1 MKHLRELMD
10 ILKFPVHPEI
20 QNKAGRMVGG
30 EDIAVNVLGFHSLRL
45 AGFADDGSQ
54 VYVDCGGNLYA
65 HGSTAAHFF
74 YTVVSAR
81 MAAFRS
87 TLTDNS
93 DNKEL
98 DLQVPTITSGRFGN
112 WKRVGSVSPR
122 KTFDGLFFDQKE
134 TLINILRRFKTQT
147 LYPANVPM
155 ANKLGILLYGP
166 PGTGKT
172 GTISAIANMLGRHV
186 RVVDFSKIQSRED
199 LDTMLNP
206 DQYKS
211 NMYVFDEFDCI
222 LDVITDR
229 PASVQ
234 TENTD
239 WGTLLLSATGDERKA
254 ILEAM
259 KARQSKPVPID
270 LGYLLQK
277 LDGLES
283 AEDRIIV
290 ATTNHP
296 EKLHPALVRPGRFDL
311 KLCLGNCS
319 TPMYVDIISMFYEN
333 DEAIRAKVA
342 AANIPERK
350 HSPLTV
356 INTALQ
362 ERDIDRLLAALLA

>member
-1 MKHLRELMD
+1 MTSSD
-10 ILKFPVHPEI
+10 SISV
-20 QNKAGRMVGG
+20 
-30 EDIAVNVLGFHSLRL
+30 LRL
-45 AGFADDGSQ
+45 AGFANDGSQ
-54 VYVDCGGNLYA
+54 VYVDTDGCFYA
-65 HGSTAAHFF
+65 HGSPSLCFF
-74 YTVVSAR
+74 YKSLATKIALFKVVE
-81 MAAFRS
+81 
-87 TLTDNS
+87 TDEYNNS
-93 DNKEL
+93 KEL
-98 DLQVPTITSGRFGN
+98 HLQVPASSSGRFNG
-112 WKRVGSVSPR
+112 WKRVGGINPR
-122 KTFDGLFFDQKE
+122 KAFDGLFFDQKK
-134 TLINILRRFKTQT
+134 TLVDLLQRFKKHS

-186 RVVDFSKIQSRED
+186 CMVDFSKIQSRED
-199 LDTMLNP
+199 LDAILNP
-206 DQYKS
+206 AIYKS

-259 KARQSKPVPID
+259 KAQQSKPVPID

-319 TPMYVDIISMFYEN
+319 TSMYVDIISIFYEN
-333 DEAIRAKVA
+333 DETIRAKVA

-356 INTALQ
+356 INAALQ
-362 ERDIDRLLAALLA
+362 ERDIDHLLDALLA